1 MANYNFLKEAKV
13 WFVPI
18 SETGVEEGLTLT
30 SSQAHLATI
39 YTGAGSGFHSSQ
51 AILPTLMAG
60 EAVLPSSFS
69 NTNECLFEHGGTGA
83 GCWIGVV
90 TENGQK
96 FFYARAGG
104 GNPTTDINTN
114 SNCVVAKTLIS
125 NIPEFDNQS
134 HTVAWEFHPTNGTVK
149 LWIDNRP
156 VFNEVTSDKSAF
168 ASNKWTG
175 GNIGS
180 WGKGLDSIA
189 GRAAAVEAD
198 FYTPWSGTITSPL
211 RVYSNQ
217 LVLDRN
223 NHGVPILLDVESNL
237 QFNQTFTDNAYSQ
250 KTLHEPTKFFEA
262 SNINKAN
269 PADVSFT
276 LPLYEENDFAPV
288 YECLRELNSN
298 NGLKQFDL
306 YIQMPNDLYYIN
318 KCVVKSGSFL
328 IERDKPLRLQIQ
340 AQGSQ
345 LKRYGSTEGAKHTS
359 AFNSL
364 TRSSTKTHQ
373 VFTDHLEAS
382 VEGTSL
388 DCLFSVSAE
397 LQNNIEWVENKT
409 LNKSIDLNTS
419 DFSHFNLVD
428 TTSTYTPAQA
438 ASQND
443 SVGQYIGSAPTS
455 PDKDIYIGSVTWAA
469 DRSYFDIGID
479 ININS
484 LDNAIYFKLFFD
496 SNKISTQTITK
507 HLDNGSFAALTSENI
522 SDNTFSAQGYDKRNM
537 VDYSA
542 LNNDMPTE
550 GGNAVTFPYTMFTYR
565 FNVVGGATGATSFLW
580 DGTNDYSFP
589 NTAGGGDTFS
599 LNITSISAEPSHL
612 SINGSTGV
620 VTFNNGGNSTKSSY
634 SYRVEAISSSGA
646 VLESTNYTISS
657 TGSLSNSD
665 TVATAVYTGPVSDG
679 TIFPEKALVKDRKF
693 TGSVGQYVT
702 DSTSHKYV
710 QTHKTGV
717 PIVIKTGKDS
727 TTGFQFNIGQC
738 TFTNRNTV
746 ADAFTQS
753 FDWKMNDAGSNTISS
768 IIKINNA

>member
-104 GNPTTDINTN
+104 GNSNTDINTN

-189 GRAAAVEAD
+189 GRAPAVEAD

-211 RVYSNQ
+211 RVYSDQ
-217 LVLDRN
+217 VVLDRN

-237 QFNQTFTDNAYSQ
+237 QFNQTFTDNTYSQ

-262 SNINKAN
+262 SNIKKAN
-269 PADVSFT
+269 PADISFT
-276 LPLYEENDFAPV
+276 LPIYEEDDFAPV

-298 NGLKQFDL
+298 NDLKQFDL

-345 LKRYGSTEGAKHTS
+345 LKRYGSIEGAKRTS

-382 VEGTSL
+382 VDNTSL

-397 LQNNIEWVENKT
+397 LQNSVEWIENKT
-409 LNKSIDLNTS
+409 VQKSFEVDNNIHSTWRLVDNTS
-419 DFSHFNLVD
+419 GYAAQTEND
-428 TTSTYTPAQA
+428 TT
-438 ASQND
+438 
-443 SVGQYIGSAPTS
+443 GQYTGSAPSS
-455 PDKDIYIGSVTWAA
+455 PNFDIYIGSLTWAA
-469 DRSYFDIGID
+469 DRSYVDVDID
-479 ININS
+479 INPYSGFTGTNNILFDLYFDTSKIGYSTLTTHFDAANIANTSAIINDTS
-484 LDNAIYFKLFFD
+484 QSGY
-496 SNKISTQTITK
+496 NKKFRADYLESTSTLPK
-507 HLDNGSFAALTSENI
+507 DNGSTVTS
-522 SDNTFSAQGYDKRNM
+522 YP
-537 VDYSA
+537 YS
-542 LNNDMPTE
+542 LFTIRFDITN
-550 GGNAVTFPYTMFTYR
+550 NAVGR
-565 FNVVGGATGATSFLW
+565 TGFLW
-580 DGTNDYSFP
+580 DGT
-589 NTAGGGDTFS
+589 GGDTYSF
-599 LNITSISAEPSHL
+599 NITAEHHL
-612 SINGSTGV
+612 AIDSSSGA
-620 VTFNNGGNSTKSSY
+620 VTFNNNGFTTKSSY
-634 SYRVEAISSSGA
+634 SYSVQ
-646 VLESTNYTISS
+646 
-657 TGSLSNSD
+657 SLSETGNVLSTTNHIISNTSGLTNGD
-665 TVATAVYTGPVSDG
+665 VVYTATTSSAVN
-679 TIFPEKALVKDRKF
+679 TIFPQKAILKNRKLA
-693 TGSVGQYVT
+693 GSVGQYVT

-717 PIVIKTGKDS
+717 PVVIKTGKDS
-727 TTGFQFNIGQC
+727 TTGFQLNMGQC

-753 FDWKMNDAGSNTISS
+753 FDWKMNTAGSNTLSS